1 VIPIVAVVA
10 LVLIAAWALLTQP
23 FVARRDRGSEGPR
36 ADPRRLAADVERLVR
51 LAPRD
56 AAHPKNLDRAADE
69 LARSLGDAGAPVTEL
84 PFSVSGHRFRNVI
97 GSFGPEGGGRVI
109 VGAHYDAYLEFPGAD
124 DNASGVAGVLEL
136 ARLLSS
142 ARLRGGIDL
151 ALWPLEEPPHFGSD
165 SMGSS
170 VHARSLAD
178 AGAPV
183 LAMLSLEMIGCFRDE
198 PGSQQLPLSLLKLV
212 YPTTGSFIALAG
224 RFSDIG
230 LLRRVKGSMLSGSD
244 LPVRSINA
252 PQGFPAIDLSD
263 HLSFWRAGYPA
274 LLVTDTAFYRNPRYH
289 TGGDTPET
297 LDYARMAKVVD
308 GVFLAVLDLTGSSR
322 L

>member
-1 VIPIVAVVA
+1 MLPILAGVA
-10 LVLIAAWALLTQP
+10 LVLLGAWALLTQP
-23 FVARRDRGSEGPR
+23 FVARRERGAEGPR
-36 ADPRRLAADVERLVR
+36 ADAGRLAADVARLVR

-69 LARSLGDAGAPVTEL
+69 LSRSLREAGASVTEL
-84 PFSVSGHRFRNVI
+84 PYEVSGHRYRNVI
-97 GSFGPEGGGRVI
+97 GSFGPEAGRRVI
-109 VGAHYDAYLEFPGAD
+109 VGAHYDAYMEFPGAD

-136 ARLLSS
+136 ARLLGT
-142 ARLRGGIDL
+142 ARLRGRIDL

-165 SMGSS
+165 AMGSF

-178 AGAPV
+178 AGVPV

-198 PGSQQLPLSLLKLV
+198 PGSQQLPVSLLKLV
-212 YPTTGSFIALAG
+212 YPTTGNFIAVVG
-224 RFSDIG
+224 RPSEIG
-230 LLRRVKGSMLSGSD
+230 LVRRVKGSMRSASD
-244 LPVRSINA
+244 LPVRSMNA

-274 LLVTDTAFYRNPRYH
+274 VLVTDTAFYRNPRYH
-289 TGGDTPET
+289 TSADTPDT
-297 LDYARMAKVVD
+297 LDAARMAKVVD
-308 GVFLAVLDLTGSSR
+308 GVLLAVLDLTGSSR